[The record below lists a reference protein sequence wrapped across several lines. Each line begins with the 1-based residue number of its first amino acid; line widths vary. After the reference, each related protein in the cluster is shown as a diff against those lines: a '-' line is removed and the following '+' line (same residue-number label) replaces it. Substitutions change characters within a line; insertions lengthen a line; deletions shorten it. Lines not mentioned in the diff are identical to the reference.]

1 MPEYPQLARDI
12 TTLRKS
18 GDVDG
23 AISLFNNADLLEK
36 NKPEVRGSMAWCLY
50 DRDIKSCNASDINV
64 TGAMLE
70 TAQKAVHS
78 VRKLIADDLYSKFS
92 AYPWSLLTAARL
104 MRDHEQNERLIDLL
118 SLDDPLLF
126 SSLSD
131 SKYPSQ
137 KDQWVNLAIE
147 TGKRVLG
154 ADNLTQTRAKTVEP
168 ILENLKKLDSLVG
181 LSNEKPNVEVD
192 GKKKRIPSAKQR
204 FVLQY
209 SRFLQVMERDKEL
222 AEFCDAAI
230 ARNVFL
236 RDPNLKWILYRLAK
250 SLTHSNPERALQACN
265 EFIALEY
272 RPYSLL
278 LRAEILLATGDR
290 DAALKETAHSL
301 QIISNRDLPFITKN
315 LTFLADLTED
325 MTIKRDHLQMVR
337 AIRADQGHPPSPQL
351 EKAAEELGLPPA
363 DQSPSADT
371 LRAQWNLIN
380 PETVRPAAVHSNSKR
395 KTQTSSVSQA
405 QGDREKID
413 VSMFDTTSARYGEV
427 IFAPIISAQGDAR
440 RRPVIVIGELNDE
453 LLVGLLHTQPTSPR
467 AVTITSWKEA
477 GLNQATAFVPSVRI
491 VKTTDV
497 SKIGH
502 LSAID
507 IAKIRNIRL

>member
-1 MPEYPQLARDI
+1 
-12 TTLRKS
+12 
-18 GDVDG
+18 VDG

-50 DRDIKSCNASDINV
+50 DRDIKSCNTSDVHV
-64 TGAMLE
+64 TDVMIEA
-70 TAQKAVHS
+70 AQKAVHS

-104 MRDHEQNERLIDLL
+104 MRDHEQIERLIELL
-118 SLDDPLLF
+118 TLDDPLLI
-126 SSLSD
+126 SSISE

-137 KDQWVNLAIE
+137 RDQWVNLAIE
-147 TGKRVLG
+147 AGKRILG
-154 ADNLTQTRAKTVEP
+154 ADNLTQSRAKTVEQ

-181 LSNEKPNVEVD
+181 LSNEKPNIDVD

-209 SRFLQVMERDKEL
+209 SRFLQAMERDKQL
-222 AEFCDAAI
+222 VEFCDDAI
-230 ARNVFL
+230 AKQVFL
-236 RDPNLKWILYRLAK
+236 RDPNLKWILYRLARA
-250 SLTHSNPERALQACN
+250 LIHSNPERALKACDD
-265 EFIALEY
+265 FIALEY

-278 LRAEILLATGDR
+278 LRAEILLAKGDQ

-315 LTFLADLTED
+315 LTFLAELTD
-325 MTIKRDHLQMVR
+325 DITIKRDHVQMVR

-351 EKAAEELGLPPA
+351 EKTAAELGLPPA

-380 PETVRPAAVHSNSKR
+380 PETIRPTAVLSNSKK

-405 QGDREKID
+405 KGNQEKID
-413 VSMFDTTSARYGEV
+413 VSKFDSSSVRYGEV
-427 IFAPIISAQGDAR
+427 VFAPIISAQGDTR

-467 AVTITSWKEA
+467 AVIITSWKEA
-477 GLNQATAFVPSVRI
+477 GLNQATAFVPSVRT

-507 IAKIRNIRL
+507 IAKIRNTRL